1 MPARPWCLAQWPSS
15 ALKTTRNSMGDAIAA
30 VEVKYLRSGKLAAR
44 MSSVAPFGSQQHGFQ
59 HAGLVLSGAGRYDL
73 YLHGGQRLWD
83 YAAGAV
89 ILEEAGGRLASL
101 NTDDYWSDTVWKR
114 SVIAAIDPE
123 LYCHWYRWVCQSV
136 KGIVI
141 NRKTARQG
149 RFHCRYH
156 THRSIVFRA
165 EMPFHQLDQDV
176 QHLDVQFLHAVG
188 ILAARG
194 VDVDI
199 GQGSSR
205 VAARPVRMITFMP
218 SSRATVAALTMV
230 WLLPLVLMPISTSP
244 ARPWLS
250 R

>member
-1 MPARPWCLAQWPSS
+1 MGSSTLDWCFLA
-15 ALKTTRNSMGDAIAA
+15 
-30 VEVKYLRSGKLAAR
+30 
-44 MSSVAPFGSQQHGFQ
+44 
-59 HAGLVLSGAGRYDL
+59 AGRYDL

-123 LYCHWYRWVCQSV
+123 LYCHWYRWGQ

-149 RFHCRYH
+149 RFHYRSH
-156 THRSIVFRA
+156 AGSIVFRA

-188 ILAARG
+188 ILAARS

-199 GQGSSR
+199 GQRLQPGGGT
-205 VAARPVRMITFMP
+205 VRMITFMP